1 MSARAAGILLQALAD
16 DVSDGEALPRY
27 VRLQARLRRAILDGA
42 LKPGTRL
49 PSSRALARDLNLARN
64 TVEAALAAL
73 EADGFVERRR
83 GSGSYVADPLPAHA
97 LPPSLAPAQPSTA
110 PRTAVR
116 GRTIAAIPG
125 QTAPAGGGAFT
136 PSLPA
141 MDLFPRALWA
151 KLLARAARGAG
162 AELWGYAGS
171 AGLKLLREAI
181 AAHVAATRG
190 ARVDPGRVIVTTS
203 SQQALAIAAK
213 VLLDPGDEAWME
225 EPGWR
230 IPRMLLAAEGARV
243 VPVPVDAEG
252 LDIAAGIAAAPRAR
266 LAYVTPAHQF
276 PTGYELSP
284 ARRRALLQWAEDAD
298 AVIVEDDYDGDFRY
312 VGRPLASL
320 QASGDARTIYV
331 GTFNKM
337 LFPSLRLAFAIVPD
351 ALVDAMVAAKHL
363 FDGHTTTITQAALA
377 HFILDGHLRAHL
389 AAMRAAYDERRLA
402 LLEAVAPY
410 DELLELGPSNAGTQ
424 LAAWCRQPIDDL
436 LAHHAA
442 AQAGVD
448 LQPLSPSFAG
458 PARPGFLLGFAA
470 ASPSRI
476 RAAASILPRAI
487 EAAGAGA
494 AARVALAGSSSDLQL
509 RAP

>member
-1 MSARAAGILLQALAD
+1 MSARAGGILLQALIED
-16 DVSDGEALPRY
+16 DPEGDALPRY
-27 VRLQARLRRAILDGA
+27 VRLQGRLRRAILDGA
-42 LKPGTRL
+42 LTPGARL
-49 PSSRALARDLNLARN
+49 PSSRALARDLDLARN

-83 GSGSYVADPLPAHA
+83 GSGSFVADPLPAHA
-97 LPPSLAPAQPSTA
+97 LPPSLAPERESTA
-110 PRTAVR
+110 PRCSVR
-116 GRTIAAIPG
+116 GRSIAAIPG
-125 QTAPAGGGAFT
+125 QIIAGGGGAFS

-162 AELWGYAGS
+162 AELWGYAPS
-171 AGLKLLREAI
+171 PGLKLLREAI

-203 SQQALAIAAK
+203 SQQALALAAS
-213 VLLDPGDEAWME
+213 VLLDPGDDVWIE

-230 IPRMLLAAEGARV
+230 IPRALMHAVGANV
-243 VPVPVDAEG
+243 VPVPVDDEG
-252 LDIAAGIAAAPRAR
+252 LDVAAGIAAAPNAR

-276 PTGYELSP
+276 PTGVELSP
-284 ARRRALLQWAEDAD
+284 ARRRALLQWAEESD
-298 AVIVEDDYDGDFRY
+298 AVVVEDDYDGDFRY

-320 QASGDARTIYV
+320 QASGGARTIYV

-363 FDGHTTTITQAALA
+363 FDGHTATLAQAGLA

-402 LLEAVAPY
+402 LIDAVAGY
-410 DELLELGPSNAGTQ
+410 DDLLVLGPSNAGTQ
-424 LAAWCRQPIDDL
+424 VAAWARAPIDDIA
-436 LAHHAA
+436 AHHAA

-448 LQPLSPSFAG
+448 LQPLSTSFAG
-458 PARPGFLLGFAA
+458 PPQPGFLLGFASS
-470 ASPSRI
+470 SPSRI
-476 RAAASILPRAI
+476 RAAAAVLPRAI
-487 EAAGAGA
+487 EAAGTSRE
-494 AARVALAGSSSDLQL
+494 ARVVLG
-509 RAP
+509 RRRG